1 MAPPTKRN
9 RSRFHLSSLGYAS
22 APRARYPRTQPTHW
36 AWNPPREPAF
46 KSRGTVSKEPA
57 IKPAMATGWEIL
69 IPVQSPRPKP
79 VNASPAE
86 ARLRGVSR
94 KSVNAWQAPFDDV

>member
-22 APRARYPRTQPTHW
+22 APRARYSRTQPTHW
-36 AWNPPREPAF
+36 AWNPPREPRAF

-57 IKPAMATGWEIL
+57 IKPAMAAEWQIL
-69 IPVQSPRPKP
+69 VPVQSAPQPKP
-79 VNASPAE
+79 VSPAE
-86 ARLRGVSR
+86 ARLNGVSR
-94 KSVNAWQAPFDDV
+94 KSVNAWRAP